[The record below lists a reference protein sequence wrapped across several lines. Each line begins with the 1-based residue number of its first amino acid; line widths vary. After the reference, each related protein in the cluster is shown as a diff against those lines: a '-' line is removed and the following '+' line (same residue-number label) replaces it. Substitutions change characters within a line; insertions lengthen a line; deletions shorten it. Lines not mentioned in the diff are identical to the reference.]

1 MQPSDVNSAEPNS
14 YGVALT
20 KSGDVWR
27 VSILD
32 FAGQPVSDRSFS
44 SEDEAGTFA
53 STVRQH
59 IDWLSEERFR
69 DYYRIEG

>member
-1 MQPSDVNSAEPNS
+1 MKAAEPNS

-44 SEDEAGTFA
+44 SEEQAGTYA
-53 STVRQH
+53 SSVRQH

-69 DYYRIEG
+69 DYYRIED

>member
-1 MQPSDVNSAEPNS
+1 VKAVEPNS

-20 KSGDVWR
+20 KSGDDWR

-32 FAGQPVSDRSFS
+32 YAGQPVSDRSFG
-44 SEDEAGTFA
+44 SETEAGTFA
-53 STVRQH
+53 SSVRQH